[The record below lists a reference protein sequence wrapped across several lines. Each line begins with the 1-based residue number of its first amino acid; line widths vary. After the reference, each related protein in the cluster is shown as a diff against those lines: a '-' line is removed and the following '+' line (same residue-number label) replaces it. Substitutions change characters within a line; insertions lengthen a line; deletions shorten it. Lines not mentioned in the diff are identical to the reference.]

1 MKESKS
7 KILIATFFA
16 VLMLMVPLSAVTG
29 TDEMI
34 EKLETKYE
42 KQEFSSTV
50 IEDDELSLINML
62 YMVGEYN
69 LQLVILEI
77 FEYLEDLGLESI
89 QSGEIVV
96 NSEEIESIVAQTLL
110 SQEEAFVGDVG
121 TTGMGDE
128 LYLEGEE
135 PDGELELLYEE
146 LQLEFESE
154 ETPVPLLPGGKI
166 WRWILKMIFNQR
178 GTLLEV
184 IADADLPQAGYV
196 NGIADFYVLQKDL
209 MGQINYNLSPN
220 VTWVEVIEETA
231 AMFGYPDVNVHDVLY
246 VDLQNRLVDKAENHT
261 RIFEGLGI
269 RAEIYEQYILPILL
283 LLIPCIID
291 SIYNGLMKKVEFGK
305 GPLTRI
311 KDSFGGFMQAMSEQ
325 RGNERRRGMLGNF
338 TKLIGSIFR
347 LCIASAGYLVYMNE
361 TQIEE
366 YLQGIYNSVDE
377 YFAAWD
383 SFLYW
388 FSKEPWYDPIC
399 INGTI
404 VGPGGRSD
412 NILVYCNVDPETSVS
427 TNETGY
433 FEGLEYKTL
442 GAPSLAFDLPFGI
455 HKCVTTA
462 YDEVDDIG
470 VTVGNLDENGNITAW
485 ILNRVLVG
493 SFGGGNITLHIDF
506 ADENNN
512 VLLQSQ
518 SRAVMQEEEVIRE
531 GTTTYNE

>member
-1 MKESKS
+1 MRDIKK
-7 KILIATFFA
+7 KIMIASFFA
-16 VLMLMVPLSAVTG
+16 VLMLMVPLSAVAGTG
-29 TDEMI
+29 EMI
-34 EKLETKYE
+34 EKLESKYE
-42 KQEFSSTV
+42 KQEFSST
-50 IEDDELSLINML
+50 IIGEDDELSLINML
-62 YMVGEYN
+62 YLVGEYN
-69 LQLVILEI
+69 LQLIILEI
-77 FEYLEDLGLESI
+77 FEYLEDLGLEGI

-96 NSEEIESIVAQTLL
+96 NSEEIESIVAQTLF
-110 SQEEAFVGDVG
+110 SQEEASVGDVG

-135 PDGELELLYEE
+135 PDGELELELLYEE

-154 ETPVPLLPGGKI
+154 ETPVPLLPDGKI
-166 WRWILKMIFNQR
+166 WRWILERIFNWR
-178 GTLLEV
+178 GTILEV
-184 IADADLPQAGYV
+184 IADADLPQLGYV
-196 NGIADFYVLQKDL
+196 NGIADFYVLQRDL

-231 AMFGYPDVNVHDVLY
+231 AMRGRNVNVHDFLY
-246 VDLQNRLVDKAENHT
+246 VDLQNWLVDKAENRT

-283 LLIPCIID
+283 LLIPDIID
-291 SIYNGLMKKVEFGK
+291 AIYNKLMEKVEWGK
-305 GPLTRI
+305 GPLNRI
-311 KDSFGGFMQAMSEQ
+311 EDSFGGFMQAIGGK
-325 RGNERRRGMLGNF
+325 RGSGRRRGMLGNF

-347 LCIASAGYLVYMNE
+347 LSIASVGYVVYMNE
-361 TQIEE
+361 TQREE
-366 YLQGIYNSVDE
+366 YFQGINNSVDE
-377 YFAAWD
+377 YFAEWD

-404 VGPGGRSD
+404 VGPDNRSD
-412 NILVYCNVDPETSVS
+412 NILVYCNVDPETSVI

-462 YDEVDDIG
+462 EVDDIG
-470 VTVGNLDENGNITAW
+470 VTTVTIGDLDERGNITAW

-506 ADENNN
+506 ADANNN
-512 VLLQSQ
+512 VLLQSR
-518 SRAVMQEEEVIRE
+518 SSTVMR
-531 GTTTYNE
+531 

>member
-1 MKESKS
+1 MRNIKK
-7 KILIATFFA
+7 KIMIATFFA

-34 EKLETKYE
+34 EKLESKDE

-135 PDGELELLYEE
+135 PDGELELELLYEE

-154 ETPVPLLPGGKI
+154 ETPMPLLPDGKI
-166 WRWILKMIFNQR
+166 WQWILKNIFGLR
-178 GTLLEV
+178 GTILQV
-184 IADADLPQAGYV
+184 IADADIPQFGYV
-196 NGIADFYVLQKDL
+196 NGIADFYVLQRDL

-231 AMFGYPDVNVHDVLY
+231 AMRGHDVNVHDFLY
-246 VDLQNRLVDKAENHT
+246 VKLQSWLVDKAENRT

-269 RAEIYEQYILPILL
+269 RKEIYEQYILPILL
-283 LLIPCIID
+283 LLIPVIVEII
-291 SIYNGLMKKVEFGK
+291 YTGLMKKVEFGK
-305 GPLTRI
+305 GPLTRV
-311 KDSFGGFMQAMSEQ
+311 KDSFGGFMQAIGGQ
-325 RGNERRRGMLGNF
+325 RGNERRRGMFGNF

-366 YLQGIYNSVDE
+366 YFQGIYNSVEE
-377 YFAAWD
+377 YFAEWD

-388 FSKEPWYDPIC
+388 FSEEPWYDPIC

-404 VGPGGRSD
+404 VGPEGRSD

-470 VTVGNLDENGNITAW
+470 VTVGNLDEDGNITAW

-493 SFGGGNITLHIDF
+493 SFGGGNVTLHIDF
-506 ADENNN
+506 AGGNNN

-518 SRAVMQEEEVIRE
+518 SSTVMR
-531 GTTTYNE
+531 